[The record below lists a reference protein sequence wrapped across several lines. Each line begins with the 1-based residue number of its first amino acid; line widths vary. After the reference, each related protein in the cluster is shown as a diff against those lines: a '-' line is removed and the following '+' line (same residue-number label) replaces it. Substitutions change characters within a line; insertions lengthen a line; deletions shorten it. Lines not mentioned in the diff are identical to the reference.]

1 MVPRILVCWDGNRH
15 VYGGWEVALTGV
27 VRWCAKT
34 GAMETTEDLEFF
46 LP

>member
-1 MVPRILVCWDGNRH
+1 MVTDTCMVDVN
-15 VYGGWEVALTGV
+15 WEVALTGV